1 MITFILFSSEI
12 PEVDLFRAETMIF
25 RFIFFFCFFSKF
37 VFFSHFKLVIDY
49 DKSRLKIVILK
60 VYFLI
65 TTL

>member
-12 PEVDLFRAETMIF
+12 PEVDLFRPETMIF
-25 RFIFFFCFFSKF
+25 RFISFCFFSKF